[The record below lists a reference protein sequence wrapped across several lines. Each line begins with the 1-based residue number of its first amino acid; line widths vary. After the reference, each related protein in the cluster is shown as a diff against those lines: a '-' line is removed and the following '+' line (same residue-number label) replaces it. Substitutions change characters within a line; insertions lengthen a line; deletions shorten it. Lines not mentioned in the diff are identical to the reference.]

1 MLALHLKIEHV
12 VLIQSS
18 ETTCWGSGLDFRS
31 IANLRLPVEAPN
43 PGNPVGR
50 DCRGRL
56 LPSKVERHDIPPWCL
71 TDSPS
76 GQKVRQVMP
85 ARSAKTGRY
94 ITKAAAARS
103 PRTSVVSKAGQ
114 SSSTGHRSA
123 ITGRYITPATAKR
136 HPDTTIAEGGR

>member
-1 MLALHLKIEHV
+1 
-12 VLIQSS
+12 
-18 ETTCWGSGLDFRS
+18 
-31 IANLRLPVEAPN
+31 
-43 PGNPVGR
+43 
-50 DCRGRL
+50 
-56 LPSKVERHDIPPWCL
+56 
-71 TDSPS
+71 
-76 GQKVRQVMP
+76 MP

-136 HPDTTIAEGGR
+136 HPDTTIAEEGR

>member
-1 MLALHLKIEHV
+1 MLWFWV
-12 VLIQSS
+12 
-18 ETTCWGSGLDFRS
+18 GLPLA
-31 IANLRLPVEAPN
+31 ANLRLPVEAPN

-56 LPSKVERHDIPPWCL
+56 LPSRVERHDIPPWCL

-94 ITKAAAARS
+94 ITKATVS
-103 PRTSVVSKAGQ
+103 TSFGPGVPVDPN
-114 SSSTGHRSA
+114 
-123 ITGRYITPATAKR
+123 ITEVGVEA
-136 HPDTTIAEGGR
+136 